1 MPNRRSTLKAL
12 IAALAVCVG
21 ALASTGPALAQA
33 QAQAVSPKIAAD
45 LGQTIG
51 ATTAPVVTWASTL
64 DGQLHAKVL
73 IVATSSD
80 ATLSALRLA
89 ILAQGGSVHYVYVS
103 VRALAAMVP
112 VSGLNA
118 LAARSDVM
126 AITPNR
132 VTTRAGSLLQDT
144 TGSSAVP
151 KIGGGTTAVNGSGV
165 GIAVL
170 DSGIDWDH
178 HSMKDAA
185 GKSRVAQV
193 VDFVKTS
200 QGFASGG
207 WRKGVDMS
215 SMASS
220 MNKLSASLM
229 STALTSSGSGFLS
242 ALAAPYSTLP
252 DSYGHGTHVASIA
265 AGSGAYQSPDSSGVA
280 PGATLFDVRVL
291 NDKGIGNM
299 ADVLAGIDWVI
310 QRTRTNNIRV
320 MNLSLAA
327 NSTDSFLIDPLARA
341 ARSAVAAGI
350 VVVVAGGNA
359 GKNAAGT
366 EVYGAIGS
374 PGHEPSVITV
384 GASNP
389 KATAARSDDLMT
401 TFSSRGP
408 TRGRVLLPNG
418 SRWVDNVL
426 KPDLV
431 APGNRVLGA
440 VANQKDLLAPVGNLL
455 ASLYP
460 ELMQSTLVTQ
470 VLNQELMQLSGTSVS
485 APAVAGAAALMLQV
499 NPGLT
504 PPLVKAILQYTA
516 QPLAGANLLQ
526 QGAGQLNIEGAVRL
540 AQALRTDV
548 ASALAAGTLKAG
560 DNLLAPGKALPAPSS
575 TLNGQS
581 FNWGRIAFVGGA
593 HLVSGDALFSN
604 FQPIYDPGLTW
615 VRQVALRNTVEYAPA
630 SFGLP
635 ANTVPSA
642 ILETNASAQTL
653 LTPQVVLLDAV
664 VGSTHSAKKKT
675 GMFRPTSS
683 VANSAAAGNG
693 RVMSGGFI
701 LSEGFILA
709 EGLSLAQQR
718 LVGSGFILSEGFIL
732 NEGFILSEGLTL
744 GSGFILGEGFIL
756 SEGFILGEG
765 FILNEA
771 LADPATAN
779 DSSVLGD
786 R

>member
-1 MPNRRSTLKAL
+1 MPYRRSMFKHLLML
-12 IAALAVCVG
+12 IACVG
-21 ALASTGPALAQA
+21 ALAAAGPAAAQA
-33 QAQAVSPKIAAD
+33 TSPKIAAD
-45 LGQTIG
+45 LAQTIS
-51 ATTAPVVTWASTL
+51 ATTEPDVTWASNL
-64 DGQLHAKVL
+64 DGQLHVKVL

-126 AITPNR
+126 AISPNR
-132 VTTRAGSLLQDT
+132 VTTRAGSLLQDA

-151 KIGGGTTAVNGSGV
+151 KIGGSTAVNGSGV

-178 HSMKDAA
+178 RSLKDAA
-185 GKSRVAQV
+185 GNSRVAQV

-200 QGFASGG
+200 QGFAAGG

-215 SMASS
+215 SMSSSLSKISAGLMATASS
-220 MNKLSASLM
+220 SGILA
-229 STALTSSGSGFLS
+229 ALG
-242 ALAAPYSTLP
+242 APYSTLP
-252 DSYGHGTHVASIA
+252 DSYGHGTLVASVA

-291 NDKGIGNM
+291 NDKGVGNM

-310 QRTRTNNIRV
+310 QRSRTNNIRV

-350 VVVVAGGNA
+350 VVVAAAGNA
-359 GKNAAGT
+359 GKNAAGV
-366 EVYGAIGS
+366 EVFGAIGS
-374 PGHEPSVITV
+374 PGNEPSVITV
-384 GASNP
+384 GAANS
-389 KATAARSDDLMT
+389 KATAQRSDDVMT

-408 TRGRVLLPNG
+408 TRGSVLLPNG
-418 SRWVDNVL
+418 TRWIDNVL

-431 APGNRVLGA
+431 APGNRVVGA
-440 VANQKDLLAPVGNLL
+440 VANQKGQVAPAGNLL

-460 ELMQSTLVTQ
+460 ELMQSLTITQ

-485 APAVAGAAALMLQV
+485 APAVAGAAALLLQV

-516 QPLAGANLLQ
+516 QPLAGATLLQ

-560 DNLLAPGKALPAPSS
+560 DNLLAVGKAMPTPSS
-575 TLNGQS
+575 TLNGQA
-581 FNWGRIAFVGGA
+581 FNWGRIAFAGGA
-593 HLVSGDALFSN
+593 HLVSGDALFTQ

-615 VRQVALRNTVEYAPA
+615 VRQVALRNTVEYSPA
-630 SFGLP
+630 SFGVT

-642 ILETNASAQTL
+642 IFETNAAAQTL
-653 LTPQVVLLDAV
+653 LTPQVVLLDAL
-664 VGSTHSAKKKT
+664 VGSNSAKRKT
-675 GMFRPTSS
+675 GMFKPTSG
-683 VANSAAAGNG
+683 VASSALAGGG

-709 EGLSLAQQR
+709 EGLTLAQQR
-718 LVGSGFILSEGFIL
+718 LIGTGFILSEGFIL

-744 GSGFILGEGFIL
+744 SAGFILGEGFIL

-771 LADPATAN
+771 LADPAAAS
-779 DSSVLGD
+779 DASVLGD